1 MFEVTKSILTPSQV
15 MNVISSYTTP
25 AETNVNYE
33 EFLKILNRAG
43 NMMGDNQD
51 EAGPHLINALRD

>member
-1 MFEVTKSILTPSQV
+1 MFEVTKSILTPSQI
-15 MNVISSYTTP
+15 MNVVSAYT
-25 AETNVNYE
+25 ASGESNVNYE

-43 NMMGDNQD
+43 NMMGENQD